1 MGNPYAGLG
10 FNSLLTDGDNNPKTA
25 KSNAAGSEYYTALM
39 HLAHASTG
47 GFGNVCASASPG
59 CIASCLDIAGHGQM
73 LMVQR
78 VRAARTRYFFQER
91 IKFAELLKA
100 ELNKFVA
107 KCKKLG
113 KLPAIRLNGTSDI
126 VWEKIF
132 PELFGLYPT
141 IQFYDYTKHAKRAM
155 KSWKLPENYHL
166 TFSRSEINDKDCR
179 KVLRSGRT
187 NVAVVF
193 EDTNYPPT
201 WAGKP
206 VYSMDDS
213 DLRFLDPPGGHVG
226 ALYAKG
232 GKARHDETGF
242 VLPTDGGVKLAAIK
256 KSRSKL
262 LTALMG
268 AE

>member
-1 MGNPYAGLG
+1 MGNLYAGLG

-25 KSNAAGSEYYTALM
+25 KSNAAGDYYTAIM

-47 GFGNVCASASPG
+47 GYGNLCASASPG

-73 LMVQR
+73 KTVQR
-78 VRAARTRYFFQER
+78 VRAARTKVYMQSRDLFKRLLQGEIDSFLVKCER
-91 IKFAELLKA
+91 
-100 ELNKFVA
+100 
-107 KCKKLG
+107 LG
-113 KLPAIRLNGTSDI
+113 KRPALRLNGTSDI
-126 VWEKIF
+126 VWERVWPEIF
-132 PELFGLYPT
+132 KLYPT
-141 IQFYDYTKHAKRAM
+141 IQFYDYTKHVKRAM
-155 KSWKLPENYHL
+155 KSWEQPDNYHL

-179 KVLRSGRT
+179 RVLRSGKC

-242 VLPTDGGVKLAAIK
+242 VLPTVGV
-256 KSRSKL
+256 
-262 LTALMG
+262 
-268 AE
+268 